1 MMILDESIQNESS
14 FESLNLREATP
25 SVKRVNFAESDGE
38 LSFQQKSF
46 LEPERIYK
54 EITILD
60 ERRPSKRS
68 EESIFQSSVGTVG
81 MDSEQK
87 EEMRNYIS
95 SIPLPESSRRVLD

>member
-46 LEPERIYK
+46 LEPERINK

-68 EESIFQSSVGTVG
+68 EESIF
-81 MDSEQK
+81 
-87 EEMRNYIS
+87 
-95 SIPLPESSRRVLD
+95 